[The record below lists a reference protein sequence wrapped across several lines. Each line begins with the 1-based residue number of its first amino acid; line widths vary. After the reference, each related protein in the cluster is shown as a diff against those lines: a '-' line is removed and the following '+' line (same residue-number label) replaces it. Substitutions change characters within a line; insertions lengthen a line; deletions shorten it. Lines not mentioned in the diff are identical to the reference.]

1 MRVLTLLVALL
12 AAACSSG
19 PRPDPFLYTGSNQQA
34 MAGELWLPEGT
45 ERVPVVVLSHDVRGK
60 RDAHLQDYINA
71 LKGSGAAVLV
81 LDHYGP
87 RSVDPTSGPPANR
100 AWVTAVDFAFD
111 ALGALDRLADHPRI
125 DRRRAGLVGFGEG
138 GGAGVLL
145 AAHQAVQAG
154 RPANAPRYLAYAAVT
169 PECAYRLGNRAIG
182 RTPILMIVGDRDNRT
197 GKPACEDLASYL
209 RAAGAN
215 VTVNT
220 YQNARHGFDDPAG
233 PVRAD
238 PQGENITRCVW
249 QQGSDGLWRER
260 ASGISGVSLFRVGAN
275 DQTIDA
281 YNRSRAACRT
291 LGTETQGDAALRG
304 RAVGEV
310 TGFMKTHVIDVRVR

>member
-1 MRVLTLLVALL
+1 MTAQYREEPCRSALNRVA
-12 AAACSSG
+12 
-19 PRPDPFLYTGSNQQA
+19 RMPFAWSLNPYMGCVHRCTFCY
-34 MAGELWLPEGT
+34 
-45 ERVPVVVLSHDVRGK
+45 VRG
-60 RDAHLQDYINA
+60 
-71 LKGSGAAVLV
+71 
-81 LDHYGP
+81 
-87 RSVDPTSGPPANR
+87 
-100 AWVTAVDFAFD
+100 FE
-111 ALGALDRLADHPRI
+111 
-125 DRRRAGLVGFGEG
+125 RRAD
-138 GGAGVLL
+138 
-145 AAHQAVQAG
+145 
-154 RPANAPRYLAYAAVT
+154 RPADERYGASIRVKINLVEVLRRELARASWKRELV
-169 PECAYRLGNRAIG
+169 AIG

-233 PVRAD
+233 PLRAD
-238 PQGENITRCVW
+238 PQGENITRCIW

-260 ASGISGVSLFRVGAN
+260 ASGISGISLFRVGAN
-275 DQTIDA
+275 DQTIAA